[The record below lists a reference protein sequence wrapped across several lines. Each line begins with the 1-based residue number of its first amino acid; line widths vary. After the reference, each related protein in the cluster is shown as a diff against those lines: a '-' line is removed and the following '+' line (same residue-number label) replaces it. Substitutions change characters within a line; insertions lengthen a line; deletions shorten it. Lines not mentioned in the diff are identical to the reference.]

1 MLCRCILLVSFS
13 LFANLPRAPH
23 FANRSILEP
32 SKALKSCTLFSWSL
46 IFLNSVFESGRLFAW
61 RWNTYDTLSWSY
73 FWTFDV
79 GQTQMLPDKPEI
91 TRPKRKKAKTKIRQW
106 KHCGI
111 LHMLLLP
118 KSTGEKRVRIIADLL
133 GSIAKRK
140 SNQAISV
147 FLSWCSRPSFG
158 VDQGRLYV
166 FLCKRGD
173 QREAIQISKTG
184 KTRHCTD
191 EKNFLV
197 SATQLNFG
205 FNAHYLQCLLK

>member
-1 MLCRCILLVSFS
+1 M
-13 LFANLPRAPH
+13 
-23 FANRSILEP
+23 E
-32 SKALKSCTLFSWSL
+32 FSWYFL
-46 IFLNSVFESGRLFAW
+46 LQFLNPADYLLEDETHTTRCHDHISERSTSGRD
-61 RWNTYDTLSWSY
+61 RCCRTN
-73 FWTFDV
+73 
-79 GQTQMLPDKPEI
+79 K
-91 TRPKRKKAKTKIRQW
+91 KKAKTKTRQW

-111 LHMLLLP
+111 LYMLLLP
-118 KSTGEKRVRIIADLL
+118 KTTGEKRVRIIADLL

-140 SNQAISV
+140 SNQAMSV

-166 FLCKRGD
+166 FVCKRGD

-197 SATQLNFG
+197 SST
-205 FNAHYLQCLLK
+205 

>member
-13 LFANLPRAPH
+13 LFANLPRATH

-61 RWNTYDTLSWSY
+61 HTTHTTRYHDHISERSTSGADT
-73 FWTFDV
+73 DV
-79 GQTQMLPDKPEI
+79 ARQTRNYTEGLKG
-91 TRPKRKKAKTKIRQW
+91 KTKTRQW

-140 SNQAISV
+140 SNQAMSV

-158 VDQGRLYV
+158 VDQDRLYV
-166 FLCKRGD
+166 FVCKRGD

-197 SATQLNFG
+197 SST
-205 FNAHYLQCLLK
+205 